1 MPPFFNEWLNLLFR
15 WIHVIAAIM
24 WIGDSFLFMWMDSS
38 LKAPEKPREG
48 AVAGELWMVHSGGF
62 YEVVKRKFLA
72 PHEMPRV
79 LHWFKWQAYTTWITG
94 FFLLGIAY
102 YMGGGIYLM
111 DRVNG
116 VGFGGAV
123 AISLGLLVAGWL
135 IYDALWS
142 SPLARRPVLAATIS
156 CALVI
161 ATTYGLTRLYS
172 GRAAFIQVGA
182 ILGTIMA
189 ANVWRRIIPAQTQML
204 AATRA
209 GTPVDV
215 SLGAR
220 AKLRSTHN
228 HYMTL
233 PVLFTMLS
241 NHYPSTFGHPLN
253 WLILTLI
260 MLVGV
265 AIKHAMNFGTRSNR
279 WLMLAGAT
287 ALIGAVTLTAHPSR
301 QPAGV
306 AIAAGG
312 ATVTF
317 VEVQEIL
324 ASRCTTCHS
333 THPTNPSFPAA
344 PSGIILEDPKRI
356 HALAP
361 RILERAVST
370 RTMPLGNLTG
380 MTDEER
386 ATLGAWIAQ
395 GAKVEGTGQDRP

>member
-1 MPPFFNEWLNLLFR
+1 MC
-15 WIHVIAAIM
+15 
-24 WIGDSFLFMWMDSS
+24 SS
-38 LKAPEKPREG
+38 DL
-48 AVAGELWMVHSGGF
+48 
-62 YEVVKRKFLA
+62 
-72 PHEMPRV
+72 
-79 LHWFKWQAYTTWITG
+79 
-94 FFLLGIAY
+94 
-102 YMGGGIYLM
+102 
-111 DRVNG
+111 
-116 VGFGGAV
+116 
-123 AISLGLLVAGWL
+123 
-135 IYDALWS
+135 
-142 SPLARRPVLAATIS
+142 
-156 CALVI
+156 
-161 ATTYGLTRLYS
+161 
-172 GRAAFIQVGA
+172 
-182 ILGTIMA
+182 
-189 ANVWRRIIPAQTQML
+189 
-204 AATRA
+204 
-209 GTPVDV
+209 
-215 SLGAR
+215 
-220 AKLRSTHN
+220 

-260 MLVGV
+260 MLLGV

-279 WLMLAGAT
+279 WLMLAGAA

-301 QPAGV
+301 RPSGI

-317 VEVQEIL
+317 AEVQEIL

-361 RILERAVST
+361 RILERAVLT

-395 GAKVEGTGQDRP
+395 GAKIEGTGPDQP